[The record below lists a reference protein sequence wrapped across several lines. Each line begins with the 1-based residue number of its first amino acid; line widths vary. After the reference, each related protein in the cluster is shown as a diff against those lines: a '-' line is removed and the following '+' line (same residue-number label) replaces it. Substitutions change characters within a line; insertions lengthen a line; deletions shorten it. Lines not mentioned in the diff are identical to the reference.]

1 MSDFNPD
8 LINLNLN
15 NPNLIDIKNKKL
27 ISVIDIGSNSV
38 RLVVYAAY
46 GRVAETVFNEKILC
60 GLGRDLTIT
69 GKLSIDGYNRC
80 IKILQRFHKI
90 SLDMQVSNIDI
101 IATAAVRE
109 ASNGQ
114 DLIDDIIKIYGVT
127 PRILS
132 GDEEAKLSALGVIS
146 ASPNADG
153 MVADLGGGSMELIA
167 INDGKISDKNI
178 SLQLGPLRQWNNIQK
193 GHNHMTNI
201 IDMELDKIA
210 WLNDITGKSLYII
223 GGAWRSLAKL
233 HMEYINYPL
242 HIIHNYQIFFPD
254 AIDFTDHISKSSID
268 ELKEIN
274 NGSSLKRAEILPYA
288 ALLLNRLL
296 HHTSPKKI
304 LFSAYS
310 IREGCLF
317 DHLPD
322 NIRKLDPLIEACKLT
337 QRIKVNDPMKGDIL
351 ADWIK
356 PAFLD
361 SSINDRLRLAICYIS
376 DIGRGEHPDYRADH
390 AMMRVLRYPYIAI
403 THKERAIVALAV
415 SSRYGSKIR
424 AMRSIKS
431 IKKLLSKNDENEA
444 KSVGKAI
451 RLAYNISGG
460 VNGSLIKFKLERKD
474 NILITSCPVEYKY
487 MIGEISK
494 KHLSD
499 LSKLLDCRWQ
509 IKSY

>member
-1 MSDFNPD
+1 MSDFNSN
-8 LINLNLN
+8 LINLNST
-15 NPNLIDIKNKKL
+15 DIKNKKL

-38 RLVVYAAY
+38 RLVVYALY
-46 GRVAETVFNEKILC
+46 GRVSETVFNEKILC
-60 GLGRDLTIT
+60 GLGRDLMNT
-69 GKLSIDGYNRC
+69 GKLSIDGYNRS
-80 IKILQRFHKI
+80 IKILQRFNKI
-90 SLDMQVSNIDI
+90 SLDMQVSHIDI

-114 DLIDDIIKIYGVT
+114 DLINEITKIFSIV
-127 PRILS
+127 PRMLT
-132 GDEEAKLSALGVIS
+132 GDEEARLSAFGVIS
-146 ASPNADG
+146 ASPKADG

-167 INDGKISDKNI
+167 INNGQIYDENI

-193 GHNHMTNI
+193 GNDHMMNMI
-201 IDMELDKIA
+201 NMELDKLP
-210 WLNDITGKSLYII
+210 WLNNMAGKSLYII

-242 HIIHNYQIFFPD
+242 HIIHNYQINFSD
-254 AIDFTDHISKSSID
+254 AIDFTNYIANSSID

-274 NGSSLKRAEILPYA
+274 NGSSLKRAEILPYT

-317 DHLPD
+317 DILPD

-337 QRIKVNDPMKGDIL
+337 QRIKVNDPIKGDIL

-356 PAFLD
+356 PALIN
-361 SSINDRLRLAICYIS
+361 SSINDRLCLAICYIS

-403 THKERAIVALAV
+403 THKERALVALAV
-415 SSRYGSKIR
+415 AARYGNKIR
-424 AMRSIKS
+424 AKRSIKS
-431 IKKLLSKNDENEA
+431 VQKLLSKIEINEA

-460 VNGSLIKFKLERKD
+460 VNSALIKFKLERKND
-474 NILITSCPVEYKY
+474 MLIINCPVEFEY
-487 MIGEISK
+487 MIGEIAK
-494 KHLSD
+494 KHLLG
-499 LSKLLDCRWQ
+499 LSKLLNCHLQ
-509 IKSY
+509 IKLN

>member
-1 MSDFNPD
+1 MDFTLSDFNPD
-8 LINLNLN
+8 LINSNS
-15 NPNLIDIKNKKL
+15 IYIENKKL

-38 RLVVYAAY
+38 RLVVYASY

-60 GLGRDLTIT
+60 GLGRDLMIT

-90 SLDMQVSNIDI
+90 SVDMQVSHIDI

-109 ASNGQ
+109 AMNGQ
-114 DLIDDIIKIYGVT
+114 DLINDIVKICGVT
-127 PRILS
+127 TRILS
-132 GDEEAKLSALGVIS
+132 GDEEAKLSALGIIS
-146 ASPNADG
+146 ASPDADG
-153 MVADLGGGSMELIA
+153 MVADLGGGSMELIT
-167 INDGKISDKNI
+167 INKGQIGDKNI
-178 SLQLGPLRQWNNIQK
+178 SLKLGPLRQWNNIQK
-193 GHNHMTNI
+193 GHNHMVNI

-223 GGAWRSLAKL
+223 GGVWRSLAKL

-242 HIIHNYQIFFPD
+242 HIIHNYQINFTD
-254 AIDFTDHISKSSID
+254 AIDFTDYIAKISLD
-268 ELKEIN
+268 ELKVIN
-274 NGSSLKRAEILPYA
+274 NGSNLKRAEILPYA

-296 HHTSPKKI
+296 HHTSPQEI

-317 DHLPD
+317 DNLPN

-403 THKERAIVALAV
+403 THKERALVALAV
-415 SSRYGSKIR
+415 SARYGNKIR

-431 IKKLLSKNDENEA
+431 VKKLLLKNEENEA
-444 KSVGKAI
+444 KSIGKAI

-460 VNGSLIKFKLERKD
+460 VNSSLIKFKLERRD
-474 NILITSCPVEYKY
+474 DMLIINCPVEYKY
-487 MIGEISK
+487 MIGEIAQ

-499 LSKLLDCRWQ
+499 LSKLLDCQWQ
-509 IKSY
+509 IKLH